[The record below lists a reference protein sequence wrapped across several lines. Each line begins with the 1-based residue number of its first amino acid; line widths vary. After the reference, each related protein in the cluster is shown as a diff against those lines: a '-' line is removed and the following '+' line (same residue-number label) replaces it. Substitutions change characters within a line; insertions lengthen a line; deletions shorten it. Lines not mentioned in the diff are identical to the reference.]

1 MKHPVDVHVGK
12 RIRHRR
18 WLVGMTQQQLA
29 ESVGIKFQQ
38 IQKYETG
45 MNRVSASR
53 LWDIAVVLSVPVSFF
68 FEGLS
73 EDAQDADLQA
83 ETDIPLDILKDKE
96 ALDLIRSYYAIPE
109 TQRRRLFDLA
119 RVLSDAT

>member
-18 WLVGMTQQQLA
+18 WMVGMTQQQLA
-29 ESVGIKFQQ
+29 ERVGIKFQQ

-53 LWDIAVVLSVPVSFF
+53 LWEISAALNVQPSFF
-68 FEGLS
+68 FEGLGA
-73 EDAQDADLQA
+73 DATANAAPELPGDL
-83 ETDIPLDILKDKE
+83 LSDKE
-96 ALDLIRSYYAIPE
+96 ALELVRSYYAIPE

-119 RVLSDAT
+119 RVLSDAA